1 MFDENGN
8 FIPVGSRPYQNSTT
22 SAFTSPDILS
32 GYGEKYAGKLF
43 DTGTLL
49 KPSTNVLQKGMD
61 PGLDLDFG
69 TAMAE
74 DAANKAGV
82 DFMGNIAPTASGES
96 GFMNSLLGDKY
107 MMSNITGLA
116 STLMQAAALP
126 SMLKN
131 AKLQNKSLAFNLDTA
146 KEEQARRNQN
156 IASFNAPRTANPATE
171 RKISAFA

>member
-1 MFDENGN
+1 MFDKNGKWV
-8 FIPVGSRPYQNSTT
+8 PYDQRPQQSPMVSAMMSGGT
-22 SAFTSPDILS
+22 SAPLYDLNSISAQKAIQPT
-32 GYGEKYAGKLF
+32 K
-43 DTGTLL
+43 TLETFGN
-49 KPSTNVLQKGMD
+49 PAD
-61 PGLDLDFG
+61 DLDFDRAQLTEYALENDLDLG
-69 TAMAE
+69 LVNDNT
-74 DAANKAGV
+74 
-82 DFMGNIAPTASGES
+82 GNTS
-96 GFMNSLLGDKY
+96 GFMNNLLGDKY